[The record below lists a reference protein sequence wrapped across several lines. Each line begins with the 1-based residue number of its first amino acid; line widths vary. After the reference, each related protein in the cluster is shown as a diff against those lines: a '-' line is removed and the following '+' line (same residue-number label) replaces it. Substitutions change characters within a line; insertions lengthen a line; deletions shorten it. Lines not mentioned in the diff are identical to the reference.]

1 MEFVSNN
8 LRNFIEN
15 DSRLRK
21 IENQILISKQIS
33 SGMNF
38 LHSLNP
44 YILHRDLRTPNI
56 LINNNL
62 DCKIADFGISNNLI
76 YKEIQNNELYTSLI
90 PPECKRSF
98 NKSEF
103 TKKGDIYFFGW
114 ILFELF
120 IGKKYDNEW
129 DINYIINILNNEN
142 QINNSKI
149 NEFKSLIIK
158 SLQNVIYF

>member
-8 LRNFIEN
+8 LRNFIES

-56 LINNNL
+56 LINHNL

-76 YKEIQNNELYTSLI
+76 
-90 PPECKRSF
+90 
-98 NKSEF
+98 
-103 TKKGDIYFFGW
+103 
-114 ILFELF
+114 
-120 IGKKYDNEW
+120 
-129 DINYIINILNNEN
+129 
-142 QINNSKI
+142 
-149 NEFKSLIIK
+149 
-158 SLQNVIYF
+158 